1 MSRPPAGPWGDPG
14 SGCDARGRCL
24 HSGPERETM
33 VGMEIRS
40 ARAGDVRQI
49 ARLVNEHADLGEML
63 HRTEDELY
71 EIVRDFHVACEDG
84 RLAGCVALHVMDRDL
99 AEIRSLVVDRGHQG
113 RGLGRALVL
122 ECLREARELGIE
134 RVFALTLKP
143 EFFEKLGFRRVPRS
157 RFPQKIWRDCFKCRF
172 FEACGEV
179 AVEIDLPGTSGQ
191 DDAAAGERRTRAEMQ
206 RGRSGTGAK

>member
-1 MSRPPAGPWGDPG
+1 MHS
-14 SGCDARGRCL
+14 AR
-24 HSGPERETM
+24 EQETM
-33 VGMEIRS
+33 HGMQIRG
-40 ARAGDVRQI
+40 ARAGDVPHI

-63 HRTEDELY
+63 HRSEDELY
-71 EIVRDFHVACEDG
+71 EILRDFHVACEDG
-84 RLAGCVALHVMDRDL
+84 QLCGCVALHVMDYDL
-99 AEIRSLVVDRGHQG
+99 AEIRSLVVGRDYQG

-122 ECLREARELGIE
+122 ECLREARDLGIT

-179 AVEIDLPGTSGQ
+179 AVEMDL
-191 DDAAAGERRTRAEMQ
+191 
-206 RGRSGTGAK
+206 SGTPGRDEAPEERGARVEVETGGAEAGAK